1 MKPHIR
7 GPVLHVGLPWLILF
21 GLLEL
26 AGWLALHL
34 LLGMKRHPG
43 TTTAL
48 TATYAAYR
56 LWTTHPTT
64 APLTGIA
71 LAAATIWSTTHPETF
86 DTYIGNHLRTH
97 WRRNGYRRR
106 WARACTQ
113 AGFQQPTPQGPIP
126 PQLVR
131 VRSHG
136 PHKDVLRAR
145 LDGRETV
152 EDWQRQA
159 HLIARALKVH
169 TVRVKPY
176 RHDQVELTAYRAD
189 PLAEPIDPTDL
200 GIITRNTVIDL
211 LPDSIRD
218 DFTDPAQEPAEALS
232 GNLPAVSSPKDATN
246 YLQAIPVGIR
256 EDGQPLHLPI
266 LYTHIL
272 IAGETGA
279 GKGSV
284 LWSLICG
291 AAPHIATGHVRIFAI
306 DPKGGMELAAGAP
319 LYDEFRWGRDYG
331 TDHPWQT
338 DIAELLEDAVDG
350 LRARADRLRG
360 TTRKHQ
366 PTPEQPLIVILI
378 DELGALTAY
387 INDTDLRRRIHTA
400 LSLLLSQGRA
410 VGITVI
416 AATQDAR
423 KENLAFRDLFPTRVA
438 LRTAEAT
445 QADMILGRGAYDR
458 GAHTHRISPA
468 TPGVA
473 YVSID
478 GEPDPVRVRAPHITD
493 QHIADTAARHAPPTR
508 TETAA

>member
-1 MKPHIR
+1 VDNP
-7 GPVLHVGLPWLILF
+7 P
-21 GLLEL
+21 
-26 AGWLALHL
+26 
-34 LLGMKRHPG
+34 RHR
-43 TTTAL
+43 T
-48 TATYAAYR
+48 R
-56 LWTTHPTT
+56 HRR
-64 APLTGIA
+64 A

-86 DTYIGNHLRTH
+86 DAYLGNHLRTH

-106 WARACTQ
+106 WNRACTQ

-136 PHKDVLRAR
+136 PHKDTIRAR
-145 LDGRETV
+145 LDGRETI

-169 TVRVKPY
+169 TVRVRPY
-176 RHDQVELTAYRAD
+176 RHDQVELTAYRTD
-189 PLAEPIDPTDL
+189 PLAEPIDPADL

-218 DFTDPAQEPAEALS
+218 DFTDPPETPTIEDPVA
-232 GNLPAVSSPKDATN
+232 

-256 EDGQPLHLPI
+256 EDGQPFHLPI

-279 GKGSV
+279 GKGSA

-291 AAPHIATGHVRIFAI
+291 AAPLIAHRPRPHLRHRPQRRHGTSRRRTPLRRI
-306 DPKGGMELAAGAP
+306 PMGP
-319 LYDEFRWGRDYG
+319 
-331 TDHPWQT
+331 
-338 DIAELLEDAVDG
+338 
-350 LRARADRLRG
+350 RLRHRPPLANRHRR
-360 TTRKHQ
+360 TPRRRSRRPPRPRRPPPRHHPQT
-366 PTPEQPLIVILI
+366 PTNPEQPLIVILI
-378 DELGALTAY
+378 DELGSFTAY
-387 INDTDLRRRIHTA
+387 INDADLRKRIHSA
-400 LSLLLSQGRA
+400 FPLLSQGRA

-423 KENLAFRDLFPTRVA
+423 KETLNFRDLFPTRVA
-438 LRTAEAT
+438 LRTAEAP

-458 GAHTHRISPA
+458 GAHTHRINPT

-473 YVSID
+473 YVSVED
-478 GEPDPVRVRAPHITD
+478 SPDPMRVRFTWWDD
-493 QHIADTAARHAPPTR
+493 QAIADTAARYAPTTR
-508 TETAA
+508 HLEAA

>member
-1 MKPHIR
+1 MRPHIR
-7 GPVLHVGLPWLILF
+7 GPVLHVGWPWALTF
-21 GLLEL
+21 GLLTA

-34 LLGMKRHPG
+34 AILIKRHPG

-48 TATYAAYR
+48 TATCGAYR
-56 LWTTHPTT
+56 LWTTHPAT
-64 APLTGIA
+64 APATGA
-71 LAAATIWSTTHPETF
+71 LLAAATIWSTTHPATF
-86 DTYIGNHLRTH
+86 DAYVGNHLRTH

-106 WARACTQ
+106 WTRACTQ
-113 AGFQQPTPQGPIP
+113 AGFLQSTPQGPIP

-131 VRSHG
+131 VQSNG

-152 EDWQRQA
+152 EDWAKQA

-169 TVRVKPY
+169 TVRVRPHK
-176 RHDQVELTAYRAD
+176 HDQVELTAYRTD
-189 PLAEPIDPTDL
+189 PLADPIDPADL
-200 GIITRNTVIDL
+200 DIITRNTVIDL
-211 LPDSIRD
+211 LPDSIRS
-218 DFTDPAQEPAEALS
+218 DFTDPPETPTTEDPVAH
-232 GNLPAVSSPKDATN
+232 
-246 YLQAIPVGIR
+246 LQAIPVGIR
-256 EDGQPLHLPI
+256 EDGQPFHLPI

-279 GKGSV
+279 GKGSA

-350 LRARADRLRG
+350 LRARADQLRG

-387 INDTDLRRRIHTA
+387 INDADLRSRIHTA

-423 KENLAFRDLFPTRVA
+423 KDNLAMRDLFPTRVA

-458 GAHTHRISPA
+458 GAHTHRINPA

-473 YVSID
+473 YVSVED
-478 GEPDPVRVRAPHITD
+478 SPDPMRVRFTWWDD
-493 QHIADTAARHAPPTR
+493 QAIADTATRYTPT
-508 TETAA
+508 TPHLEAA

>member
-1 MKPHIR
+1 MRPRIR
-7 GPVLHVGLPWLILF
+7 GPVIHVGWPWALTF
-21 GLLEL
+21 GLLTA
-26 AGWLALHL
+26 AGWLLLHL
-34 LLGMKRHPG
+34 ALAAKRHTG

-56 LWTTHPTT
+56 LWTTHPAT
-64 APLTGIA
+64 APLTGAA

-86 DTYIGNHLRTH
+86 DAYLGNPLRTH

-106 WARACTQ
+106 WTRACTQ

-136 PHKDVLRAR
+136 PHKDTIRAR
-145 LDGRETV
+145 LDGRETI

-159 HLIARALKVH
+159 HLVARALKVH
-169 TVRVKPY
+169 TVRVRPH
-176 RHDQVELTAYRAD
+176 RHDQVELTAYRTD
-189 PLAEPIDPTDL
+189 PLAEPIDPADL

-218 DFTDPAQEPAEALS
+218 DFTDPPETPTIEDPAA
-232 GNLPAVSSPKDATN
+232 

-256 EDGQPLHLPI
+256 EDGQPFHLPI

-272 IAGETGA
+272 VAGETGA
-279 GKGSV
+279 GKGSA

-291 AAPHIATGHVRIFAI
+291 AAPLIATGHVRIFAI

-387 INDTDLRRRIHTA
+387 INDADLRRRIHAA

-423 KENLAFRDLFPTRVA
+423 KETLAFRDLFPTRVA
-438 LRTAEAT
+438 LRTAEAS

-458 GAHTHRISPA
+458 GAHTHRISPT

-478 GEPDPVRVRAPHITD
+478 GEPDPVRVRFSYWDDEA
-493 QHIADTAARHAPPTR
+493 IADAVNRYAPAPRLKEAA
-508 TETAA
+508 

>member
-1 MKPHIR
+1 VKPHIR
-7 GPVLHVGLPWLILF
+7 GPVLHVGLPWLALF

-34 LLGMKRHPG
+34 ALAAKRHTG
-43 TTTAL
+43 TTTAAA
-48 TATYAAYR
+48 ATWAAYR
-56 LWTTHPTT
+56 LWTTHPAT
-64 APLTGIA
+64 APLTGAA
-71 LAAATIWSTTHPETF
+71 LAAATIWSTTHPATF
-86 DTYIGNHLRTH
+86 DTYLGNHLRTH
-97 WRRNGYRRR
+97 WRRNGYRHR

-136 PHKDVLRAR
+136 PHKDTIRAR

-152 EDWQRQA
+152 EDWAKQA

-169 TVRVKPY
+169 TVRAKPY
-176 RHDQVELTAYRAD
+176 KHDQVELTAYRTD
-189 PLAEPIDPTDL
+189 PLAEPIDPADL
-200 GIITRNTVIDL
+200 GIITRNTVTDL
-211 LPDSIRD
+211 LPESIRD
-218 DFTDPAQEPAEALS
+218 DFTDPSETPTVEDQRRLVEDPAAH
-232 GNLPAVSSPKDATN
+232 
-246 YLQAIPVGIR
+246 LQAVPVGIR
-256 EDGQPLHLPI
+256 EDGQPFHLPI

-272 IAGETGA
+272 VAGETGA
-279 GKGSV
+279 GKGSA

-350 LRARADRLRG
+350 LRNRADRLRG

-366 PTPEQPLIVILI
+366 PTPEQPLIVIII

-387 INDTDLRRRIHTA
+387 INDADLRRRIHTA

-423 KENLAFRDLFPTRVA
+423 KETLSFRDLFPTRVA

-458 GAHTHRISPA
+458 GAHTHRINPA

-473 YVSID
+473 YVSVED
-478 GEPDPVRVRAPHITD
+478 SPDPMRVRFAWHSD
-493 QHIADTAARHAPPTR
+493 AAIADVAARHAPTTR
-508 TETAA
+508 HLEAA

>member
-1 MKPHIR
+1 VKPHIR
-7 GPVLHVGLPWLILF
+7 GPVLHVGLPWLALF

-34 LLGMKRHPG
+34 ALAAKRHTG

-48 TATYAAYR
+48 TATWAAYR
-56 LWTTHPTT
+56 LWTTHPAT
-64 APLTGIA
+64 APAHRRRPRRRHHLVH
-71 LAAATIWSTTHPETF
+71 HPPR
-86 DTYIGNHLRTH
+86 HLRRIPRQPFAH
-97 WRRNGYRRR
+97 PLAPQRLPPPLG
-106 WARACTQ
+106 RACTQ

-136 PHKDVLRAR
+136 PHKDTIRAR

-152 EDWQRQA
+152 EDWAKQA

-169 TVRVKPY
+169 TVRAKPY
-176 RHDQVELTAYRAD
+176 KHDQVELTAYRTD
-189 PLAEPIDPTDL
+189 PLAEPIDPADL
-200 GIITRNTVIDL
+200 GIITRNTVTDL
-211 LPDSIRD
+211 LPESIRD
-218 DFTDPAQEPAEALS
+218 DFTDPSETPTVEDQRRLVEDPAAH
-232 GNLPAVSSPKDATN
+232 
-246 YLQAIPVGIR
+246 LQAVPVGIR
-256 EDGQPLHLPI
+256 EDGQPFHLPI

-272 IAGETGA
+272 VAGETGA
-279 GKGSV
+279 GKGSA

-350 LRARADRLRG
+350 LRNRADRLRG

-387 INDTDLRRRIHTA
+387 INDADLRRRIHTA

-423 KENLAFRDLFPTRVA
+423 KETLSFPDLFPTRVA
-438 LRTAEAT
+438 LRTAEAP

-458 GAHTHRISPA
+458 GAHTHRINPA

-473 YVSID
+473 YVSVED
-478 GEPDPVRVRAPHITD
+478 SPDPMRVRFTWHWDDLPS
-493 QHIADTAARHAPPTR
+493 PT
-508 TETAA
+508 